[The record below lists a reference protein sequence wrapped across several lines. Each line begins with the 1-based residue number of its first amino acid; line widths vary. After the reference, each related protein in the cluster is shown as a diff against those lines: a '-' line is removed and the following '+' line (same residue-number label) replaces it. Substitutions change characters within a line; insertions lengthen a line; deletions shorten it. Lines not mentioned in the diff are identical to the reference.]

1 MIEETDVSNTLA
13 VYKNRT
19 NIVQVS
25 LGFDCSLETI
35 TSQIRS
41 EPEQAAPLIVEWD
54 VEFETDG
61 TDGNLILT
69 LTDTAV
75 ADIPYR
81 RGWMDMLRMPGSLP
95 VFADPIEV
103 EFRGT
108 VTV

>member
-1 MIEETDVSNTLA
+1 MANVLD

-25 LGFDCSLETI
+25 VGFDISTDVV
-35 TSQIRS
+35 TSQIRA
-41 EPEQAAPLIVEWD
+41 EPQQDAILIVEWA

-69 LTDTAV
+69 LTDSDV
-75 ADIPYR
+75 ADIDYR
-81 RGWMDMLRMPGSLP
+81 KGWMDILRTSGGSKLP

-103 EFRGT
+103 NFKGT
-108 VTV
+108 VTT